1 MPRMYLDVFSDNS
14 FETNCWL
21 IGAGDVDEAIVVD
34 PGFSPVLVHRMLET
48 SGRRPVAVLATHGHF
63 DHIGSAAE
71 FCGDELPFYIHED
84 DVLALTD
91 PPSWGAGFDTPPV
104 PVKDVR
110 TVTEGDELAFAGFR
124 IEVVHMPGHTPGSV
138 CYRTDGW
145 VMSGD
150 LVFAGTIGRSD
161 FPNSSPP
168 KMQQSLRRF
177 LELPDEADVY
187 PGHGPRTTVG
197 RERERNPFL
206 EGLGGSRS
214 EPEGA
219 SGSPPGDPEL

>member
-1 MPRMYLDVFSDNS
+1 MFLDVFSDNS

-21 IGAGDVDEAIVVD
+21 IGADGTEDAVVVD
-34 PGFSPVLVHRMLET
+34 PGFSPVAVHRMLELE
-48 SGRRPVAVLATHGHF
+48 GRRPVAVLATHGHF

-71 FCGDELPFYIHED
+71 FCGDDLPFYIHER

-91 PPSWGAGFDTPPV
+91 PPAWGAGFETPPV

-110 TVTEGDELAFAGFR
+110 TLSDGEVLTFAGFR
-124 IEVVHMPGHTPGSV
+124 IEVLHTPGHTPGSV
-138 CYRTDGW
+138 VFRTDGW
-145 VMSGD
+145 VLSGD
-150 LVFAGTIGRSD
+150 LVFAGSIGRSD

-168 KMQQSLRRF
+168 DMERSLRRF
-177 LELPDEADVY
+177 LELPDPTEVY

-206 EGLGGSRS
+206 QGS
-214 EPEGA
+214 
-219 SGSPPGDPEL
+219 